1 MSEMKFAGIMK
12 QSLVDYPGKVA
23 AVLFTRGCNFCCPF
37 CHNAHLVIK
46 PHNPPPALEMQEIL
60 TFLRKHSGFLDAV
73 VVSGGEPTLY
83 PGLPEAF
90 REFKALGYFTKIDT
104 NGTNPT
110 MLKQMLDEGLLDYV
124 AMDMKAPLEFK
135 KYANTVGSLTS
146 GEFFNVRNSINLL
159 RQVTVRAEFRTT
171 VVPSLHSED
180 DIVEIA
186 RYLKG
191 SKIYTLQQFNPSVT
205 LDAGFGNVIP
215 YSRDQ
220 MQEIAQRCR
229 EYIEEVKTVNL

>member
-1 MSEMKFAGIMK
+1 
-12 QSLVDYPGKVA
+12 
-23 AVLFTRGCNFCCPF
+23 
-37 CHNAHLVIK
+37 
-46 PHNPPPALEMQEIL
+46 
-60 TFLRKHSGFLDAV
+60 
-73 VVSGGEPTLY
+73 
-83 PGLPEAF
+83 
-90 REFKALGYFTKIDT
+90 
-104 NGTNPT
+104 
-110 MLKQMLDEGLLDYV
+110 
-124 AMDMKAPLEFK
+124 
-135 KYANTVGSLTS
+135 
-146 GEFFNVRNSINLL
+146 L

-229 EYIEEVKTVNL
+229 EYIEEIKTVNL